1 MTPLS
6 AHSGRDFAQG
16 EVLHESP
23 GRLIEG
29 QPECIMD
36 DVFATTQILWEDEA
50 AMTQTGGY
58 IYIYMG
64 YIYIC
69 IYIYMGYIY
78 GMYIYIYGIY
88 IWDVYIYM
96 GYIYIYMG
104 YIYMGYLYIYISH
117 MGYIYKWDIYGY
129 MGKNGRRGKLGQDR
143 L

>member
-58 IYIYMG
+58 IYMG
-64 YIYIC
+64 YIYIWDIYIWDLYIWDLYIYG
-69 IYIYMGYIY
+69 IYIYMGYVYINDIYVWIY
-78 GMYIYIYGIY
+78 GKKMVEG
-88 IWDVYIYM
+88 
-96 GYIYIYMG
+96 G
-104 YIYMGYLYIYISH
+104 S
-117 MGYIYKWDIYGY
+117 
-129 MGKNGRRGKLGQDR
+129 
-143 L
+143 

>member
-1 MTPLS
+1 MTLLS

-50 AMTQTGGY
+50 AMTQTGIY
-58 IYIYMG
+58 IYIYG
-64 YIYIC
+64 RYI
-69 IYIYMGYIY
+69 
-78 GMYIYIYGIY
+78 YIYIYGIY
-88 IWDVYIYM
+88 I
-96 GYIYIYMG
+96 
-104 YIYMGYLYIYISH
+104 
-117 MGYIYKWDIYGY
+117 YIYKWDIYGY

>member
-1 MTPLS
+1 
-6 AHSGRDFAQG
+6 
-16 EVLHESP
+16 
-23 GRLIEG
+23 
-29 QPECIMD
+29 MD

-64 YIYIC
+64 YIYIYGIYIYG

-78 GMYIYIYGIY
+78 G
-88 IWDVYIYM
+88 
-96 GYIYIYMG
+96 IYIYMG
-104 YIYMGYLYIYISH
+104 YIYISH
-117 MGYIYKWDIYGY
+117 MGYIYQWDIYGY

>member
-58 IYIYMG
+58 IYIWD
-64 YIYIC
+64 

-78 GMYIYIYGIY
+78 IYGIY
-88 IWDVYIYM
+88 IYVI
-96 GYIYIYMG
+96 YIYIYMG
-104 YIYMGYLYIYISH
+104 YIYMGYIYINVIYIYI
-117 MGYIYKWDIYGY
+117 YIYMDIWE
-129 MGKNGRRGKLGQDR
+129 KNGRRGKLGQDR

>member
-58 IYIYMG
+58 IYIWD
-64 YIYIC
+64 
-69 IYIYMGYIY
+69 IYIYVYI
-78 GMYIYIYGIY
+78 
-88 IWDVYIYM
+88 YIYM
-96 GYIYIYMG
+96 GYIYIYG
-104 YIYMGYLYIYISH
+104 ISIYIYISH

>member
-1 MTPLS
+1 MTLLS

-58 IYIYMG
+58 IYIYCT
-64 YIYIC
+64 YW
-69 IYIYMGYIY
+69 IYIYMDILDICG
-78 GMYIYIYGIY
+78 
-88 IWDVYIYM
+88 YM
-96 GYIYIYMG
+96 GYIHQTG
-104 YIYMGYLYIYISH
+104 GNSS
-117 MGYIYKWDIYGY
+117 
-129 MGKNGRRGKLGQDR
+129 
-143 L
+143 

>member
-64 YIYIC
+64 YIYIYGIY
-69 IYIYMGYIY
+69 IYIYMGCIY
-78 GMYIYIYGIY
+78 IY
-88 IWDVYIYM
+88 IWDIYIYM

-104 YIYMGYLYIYISH
+104 YIYIYPI
-117 MGYIYKWDIYGY
+117 WDIYINGIY
-129 MGKNGRRGKLGQDR
+129 MDIWEKMVEGGS
-143 L
+143 

>member
-58 IYIYMG
+58 IYIWD
-64 YIYIC
+64 

-78 GMYIYIYGIY
+78 IWDIYIYKCDIY
-88 IWDVYIYM
+88 IW
-96 GYIYIYMG
+96 
-104 YIYMGYLYIYISH
+104 
-117 MGYIYKWDIYGY
+117 IYGKK
-129 MGKNGRRGKLGQDR
+129 MVEGGS
-143 L
+143 

>member
-58 IYIYMG
+58 IY
-64 YIYIC
+64 
-69 IYIYMGYIY
+69 
-78 GMYIYIYGIY
+78 
-88 IWDVYIYM
+88 M

-104 YIYMGYLYIYISH
+104 YIYMGYIYIWDIYIYGIYIYI
-117 MGYIYKWDIYGY
+117 YINVIYIYGY

>member
-1 MTPLS
+1 MILLS

-58 IYIYMG
+58 IYIY
-64 YIYIC
+64 IYVWD
-69 IYIYMGYIY
+69 
-78 GMYIYIYGIY
+78 IYGIY
-88 IWDVYIYM
+88 VDI
-96 GYIYIYMG
+96 
-104 YIYMGYLYIYISH
+104 
-117 MGYIYKWDIYGY
+117 WDIYGEIPASHV
-129 MGKNGRRGKLGQDR
+129 
-143 L
+143 